1 MNRDI
6 QRRIREKI
14 SEIEEKSASS
24 NYIYRGEPKIHEK
37 PPYCGKVSSSLW
49 RAIAK
54 ELSKKPIDIGIINT
68 QFVQEGMLSS
78 VKNYATDTTGEREFE
93 TMGKLQHY
101 GGKTNLIDFTTDYLR
116 ALFFACD
123 GSPNEDGRFILLQR
137 NEEIDKEYQ
146 VEIPQNPINR
156 VIAQKSIFVQP
167 PQGFIKPQD
176 ICCIIT
182 IPKDLKQNILQHLRQ
197 YHDIS
202 IETIYNDL
210 HGFIT
215 HQNIHQGAYIDYY
228 IGLSHQF
235 RKRFDDAIENFNRA
249 IEQNPHFAEAYY
261 YRGSAYLNLARDDKH
276 KYECAIKDLTEAIR
290 LNPNYEEA
298 YNVRGLVYHHKC
310 EYGCAITNFDKVIKL
325 NRNYA
330 DAYNNR
336 GVVYSDKGEYDRAIE
351 DFNKAI
357 ELNPDYADAYCHR
370 GSAYYKKREFAYA
383 IVDLDKTI
391 AINPKNQRARDLC
404 DKAQRELKNLNK
416 K

>member
-1 MNRDI
+1 MSEDI

-14 SEIEEKSASS
+14 SEIEEKSASG
-24 NYIYRGEPKIHEK
+24 NYIYRGEPKIDEK
-37 PPYCGKVSSSLW
+37 RPYCEKVSSSLW

-68 QFVQEGMLSS
+68 QLVQEGMLSS
-78 VKNYATDTTGEREFE
+78 VKNYAIDIIGEREFE

-123 GSPNEDGRFILLQR
+123 GSPKKHGRVILLRR
-137 NEEIDKEYQ
+137 NDEIDKKYQ
-146 VEIPQNPINR
+146 IEIPQNPINR

-182 IPKDLKQNILQHLRQ
+182 IPQQLKPNILQHLRQ

-215 HQNIHQGAYIDYY
+215 HQNIHQRAYIDYY
-228 IGLSHQF
+228 IGLSYQF
-235 RKRFDDAIENFNRA
+235 RKRFDDAIENFSRA
-249 IEQNPHFAEAYY
+249 IERNPYFAEAYC
-261 YRGSAYLNLARDDKH
+261 YRGTAYFNKKELS
-276 KYECAIKDLTEAIR
+276 CALKDLNEAMR
-290 LNPNYEEA
+290 LNSNYDEA
-298 YNVRGLVYHHKC
+298 YNNRGLVYSHKGQ
-310 EYGCAITNFDKVIKL
+310 YDRAIKDFDKAIELKSD
-325 NRNYA
+325 YA
-330 DAYNNR
+330 GAYNNR
-336 GVVYSDKGEYDRAIE
+336 GVVYRDADEYDRAIE

-357 ELNPDYADAYCHR
+357 ELNSDYADAYCHR
-370 GSAYYKKREFAYA
+370 GSAYYKTGEFANA
-383 IVDLDKTI
+383 IVDLDKAI
-391 AINPKNQRARDLC
+391 ALDSQNQSARDLR
-404 DKAQRELKNLNK
+404 DKAHKELENSDK
-416 K
+416 